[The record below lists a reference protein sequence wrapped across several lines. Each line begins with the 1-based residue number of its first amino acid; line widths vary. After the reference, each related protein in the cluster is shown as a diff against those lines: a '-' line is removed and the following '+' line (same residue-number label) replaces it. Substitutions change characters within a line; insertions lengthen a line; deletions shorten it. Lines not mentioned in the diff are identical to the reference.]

1 LTVRLCSA
9 VYQVYSLIWQL
20 RTDNQGRCVKGV
32 LDSTRL
38 YGCSMNELSSSLKQ
52 FLSNWRVVALLLLLF
67 LPLESRLQLKTQLLP
82 EISQRSFWAPL
93 RVSLSRENIGF
104 RQQFVLFQINHP
116 NSVYIIQEYNRS
128 NISLVSEV
136 SIFEYKTDIM
146 KVEIGRDYIH
156 SGPSIINSTL
166 FSSWSPSFDHIGFK
180 MSRFLGF
187 DYEYQL
193 LRLDNRENE
202 YGSFHRWLYYRRL
215 SYDTGRGVIVG
226 LKDAVLATGIKRG
239 VDFYYLTPAA
249 IFELEQLHSHIG
261 AKEGART
268 NNDNHIIGFDIEF
281 NFKKWG
287 SLYFDGIID
296 EFQID
301 AADRKDVQDVFGIN
315 LGVKKTLPHG
325 SLVME
330 YFLASPWL
338 YTNGGQFANVEYYN
352 YPIGLR
358 TPQSHGLSL
367 MHAFEGEKW
376 NSDLQLSLYQK
387 GEQNLNTVWD
397 ADGNKIP
404 LYDYSDEVEVEV
416 DAKIDL
422 KGYRYLDHVR
432 VCYNLLDQ
440 DDLFFMVGF
449 KFSSIINE

>member
-1 LTVRLCSA
+1 MTKSKSFMQKGRNNWAGILT
-9 VYQVYSLIWQL
+9 I
-20 RTDNQGRCVKGV
+20 
-32 LDSTRL
+32 
-38 YGCSMNELSSSLKQ
+38 
-52 FLSNWRVVALLLLLF
+52 ALLL
-67 LPLESRLQLKTQLLP
+67 LPLESRLQLRTEFNP

-93 RVSLSRENIGF
+93 RISLVRQDITI
-104 RQQFVLFQINHP
+104 RQQIVLFNINHP
-116 NSVYIIQEYNRS
+116 RTAYIIQDYNRK

-136 SIFEYKTDIM
+136 SILEYETDIL
-146 KVEIGRDYIH
+146 KLEIGRDYIH

-180 MSRFLGF
+180 LSRFVGF

-193 LRLDNRENE
+193 LRLDSRENE
-202 YGSFHRWLYYRRL
+202 YGSFNRWLYYRRL
-215 SYDTGRGVIVG
+215 SYDTGHGVIVG

-239 VDFYYLTPAA
+239 VDFYYLTPGA

-315 LGVKKTLPHG
+315 LGGKKTLPHG
-325 SLVME
+325 SLVVE

-338 YTNGGQFANVEYYN
+338 YTNGGQFTNVEYYN

-367 MHAFEGEKW
+367 IHAFEGERW
-376 NSDLQLSLYQK
+376 NSDIQLSLYQQGK
-387 GEQNLNTVWD
+387 QNLNTVWD

-404 LYDYSDEVEVEV
+404 LYDYSDEVELEV
-416 DAKIDL
+416 DAKIEL
-422 KGYRYLDHVR
+422 KGHRYLDHVR

-440 DDLFFMVGF
+440 ENLFFMIGF
-449 KFSSIINE
+449 KLSSIINE

>member
-1 LTVRLCSA
+1 MQKGRNNWAGILT
-9 VYQVYSLIWQL
+9 I
-20 RTDNQGRCVKGV
+20 
-32 LDSTRL
+32 
-38 YGCSMNELSSSLKQ
+38 
-52 FLSNWRVVALLLLLF
+52 ALLL
-67 LPLESRLQLKTQLLP
+67 LPLESRLQLRTEFNP

-93 RVSLSRENIGF
+93 RISLVRQDITI
-104 RQQFVLFQINHP
+104 RQQIVLFNINHP
-116 NSVYIIQEYNRS
+116 RTAYIIQDYNRK

-136 SIFEYKTDIM
+136 SILEYETDIL
-146 KVEIGRDYIH
+146 KLEIGRDYIH

-180 MSRFLGF
+180 LSRFVGF

-193 LRLDNRENE
+193 LRLDSRENE
-202 YGSFHRWLYYRRL
+202 YGSFNRWLYYRRL
-215 SYDTGRGVIVG
+215 SYDTGHGVIVG

-239 VDFYYLTPAA
+239 VDFYYLTPGA

-315 LGVKKTLPHG
+315 LGGKKTLPHG
-325 SLVME
+325 SLVVE

-338 YTNGGQFANVEYYN
+338 YTNGGQFTNVEYYN

-367 MHAFEGEKW
+367 IHAFEGERW
-376 NSDLQLSLYQK
+376 NSDIQLSLYQQGK
-387 GEQNLNTVWD
+387 QNLNTVWD

-404 LYDYSDEVEVEV
+404 LYDYSDEVELEV
-416 DAKIDL
+416 DAKIEL
-422 KGYRYLDHVR
+422 KGHRYLDHVR

-440 DDLFFMVGF
+440 ENLFFMIGF
-449 KFSSIINE
+449 KLSSIINE

>member
-1 LTVRLCSA
+1 MVRLCSA

-20 RTDNQGRCVKGV
+20 RTDNQGSCVKVVFG
-32 LDSTRL
+32 STRQCG
-38 YGCSMNELSSSLKQ
+38 YSMRESNSLLKQ
-52 FLSNWRVVALLLLLF
+52 LSSNWRVIVLLLSLL
-67 LPLESRLQLKTQLLP
+67 LPLESRLQLKTQFLP

-93 RVSLSRENIGF
+93 QVAFSRENISF
-104 RQQFVLFQINHP
+104 RQQLVLFQINHP

-128 NISLVSEV
+128 NISLISEV
-136 SIFEYKTDIM
+136 SVLEYKTDIL
-146 KVEIGRDYIH
+146 KLKIGRDYIH
-156 SGPSIINSTL
+156 SGPSTINSTL
-166 FSSWSPSFDHIGFK
+166 FSSLSPSFDHIGFK
-180 MSRFLGF
+180 MFRFLGF
-187 DYEYQL
+187 EYEYQL

-215 SYDTGRGVIVG
+215 SYDTGHGVNVG
-226 LKDAVLATGIKRG
+226 LKEAVLATGIKRG
-239 VDFYYLTPAA
+239 VDFYYLTPGA
-249 IFELEQLHSHIG
+249 IFELEQLHNRVG
-261 AKEGART
+261 AIENART
-268 NNDNHIIGFDIEF
+268 NNDNHIIGFDLEI
-281 NFKKWG
+281 NFRKWG

-296 EFQID
+296 EFQLD
-301 AADRKDVQDVFGIN
+301 AADRQDVQDVFGIN

-325 SLVME
+325 SLVVE

-338 YTNGGQFANVEYYN
+338 YTNGGHFTNVEYYN

-367 MHAFEGEKW
+367 IHAFGGKRW
-376 NSDLQLSLYQK
+376 NSEIQLSLYQQ

-432 VCYNLLDQ
+432 ICYNLLDQ

-449 KFSSIINE
+449 KLINIINE